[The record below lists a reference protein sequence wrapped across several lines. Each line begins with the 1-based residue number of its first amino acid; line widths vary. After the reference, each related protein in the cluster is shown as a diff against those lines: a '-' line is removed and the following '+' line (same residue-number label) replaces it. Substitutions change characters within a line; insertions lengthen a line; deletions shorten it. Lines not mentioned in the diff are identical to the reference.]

1 MAKDFSYYFA
11 QLRKTENHRAKEA
24 EKEIRKLYKDLLRDT
39 QQFIAEEYVK
49 FAQDGKLTYEILRA
63 NTENARFL
71 EEVERR
77 LNGISPEVSSA
88 ITRTVEDMYTV
99 AYDGMVKAVQKSS
112 TAEELR
118 TALQGLQGVT
128 AETIKAAIENPVAGL
143 TLSDTLEKNRK
154 NIIWDIKRQIGVGL
168 TMGDRYDTM
177 ARRIAKSLDGDYKKA
192 VRIVRTETGRVREA
206 GHLESAREINDT
218 LKQGVTNM
226 RMVKTWKT
234 MKDGSVRD
242 THSRMDGVTVAMDE
256 AFTLPSG
263 VKTMAPKQSG
273 VAAEDINCRCFVK
286 YELAE
291 ESVKAEPV
299 NFEETKVSE
308 LSNKQI
314 EDATGC
320 SVKELTDMFG
330 NVGNMTLQE
339 LNDRA
344 EKYKKFL
351 DGNWNSSTFKKKVN
365 EMLGGKPNRNQVK
378 EIDFEKAYSKYFSG
392 WKTSKLPSF
401 ETWARSSKVDE
412 ATINAL
418 YAESKRNGL
427 SPNAYYDKLVRG
439 LSGKKIAVK
448 ASSLPE
454 GKMLFGKSARFKTDG
469 VVADVVKSTTKSG
482 VSIAVDKNCAGISA
496 TVKKLEQAID
506 GMPKSLAEQIKSI
519 GVCNFANP
527 ADEEWSRIYGT
538 KFVSEA
544 TMGLDGTLTWWNNGA
559 ADSKR
564 IAYVLSHEAGHK
576 FDKALGYVTT
586 GKWNDIAKLDDK
598 IGAAKGVTEYA
609 RAAMSGGSYAED
621 FAESCALFV
630 TDEKKFAKAFPNRY
644 KYLKGVIK

>member
-112 TAEELR
+112 TTEELR
-118 TALQGLQGVT
+118 AALQGLQGVT

-242 THSRMDGVTVAMDE
+242 THSAMDGVTVPMDDD
-256 AFTLPSG
+256 FTLPSG
-263 VKTMAPKQSG
+263 VKTPAPKQSG

-286 YELAE
+286 YSLE
-291 ESVKAEPV
+291 EFP
-299 NFEETKVSE
+299 ET
-308 LSNKQI
+308 
-314 EDATGC
+314 G
-320 SVKELTDMFG
+320 KETP
-330 NVGNMTLQE
+330 
-339 LNDRA
+339 
-344 EKYKKFL
+344 K
-351 DGNWNSSTFKKKVN
+351 
-365 EMLGGKPNRNQVK
+365 
-378 EIDFEKAYSKYFSG
+378 
-392 WKTSKLPSF
+392 
-401 ETWARSSKVDE
+401 
-412 ATINAL
+412 
-418 YAESKRNGL
+418 
-427 SPNAYYDKLVRG
+427 
-439 LSGKKIAVK
+439 
-448 ASSLPE
+448 E
-454 GKMLFGKSARFKTDG
+454 GKMERLTEEESAAVQSYYSSESYKLNVKLRDG
-469 VVADVVKSTTKSG
+469 EPLTHDEEEMVRRLDSALDKKPVYKGNVLRSLQFLNDEDIRAFEESHKVGGTVVYKAYTSASRKGVYNPSGQVQLLISSKSG
-482 VSIAVDKNCAGISA
+482 RRMDDQKGENEVIFPRNSKFKVLEK
-496 TVKKLEQAID
+496 TKKD
-506 GMPKSLAEQIKSI
+506 N
-519 GVCNFANP
+519 V
-527 ADEEWSRIYGT
+527 IYY
-538 KFVSEA
+538 
-544 TMGLDGTLTWWNNGA
+544 LLT
-559 ADSKR
+559 
-564 IAYVLSHEAGHK
+564 
-576 FDKALGYVTT
+576 
-586 GKWNDIAKLDDK
+586 
-598 IGAAKGVTEYA
+598 
-609 RAAMSGGSYAED
+609 
-621 FAESCALFV
+621 
-630 TDEKKFAKAFPNRY
+630 EK
-644 KYLKGVIK
+644 